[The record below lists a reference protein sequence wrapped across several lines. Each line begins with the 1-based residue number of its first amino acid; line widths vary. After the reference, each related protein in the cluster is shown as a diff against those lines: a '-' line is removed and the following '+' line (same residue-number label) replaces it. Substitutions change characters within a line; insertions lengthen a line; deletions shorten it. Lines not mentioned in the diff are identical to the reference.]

1 MKDCDKGDDDR
12 ERAPHKEK
20 SGQLMG
26 GKYFPRNYIHSPEI
40 LNTYTPLKKNR
51 QQLSRLEAKQRRAGK
66 AGKATRDE
74 MLAVM
79 KKQAVSRQH
88 CRLTICMGLDELTNS
103 IRQQDPNIYS
113 DTEARYLV

>member
-1 MKDCDKGDDDR
+1 MIVKS
-12 ERAPHKEK
+12 APHKEK

-26 GKYFPRNYIHSPEI
+26 GKHFPRNYIHNPEI
-40 LNTYTPLKKNR
+40 LNTYTPLKNRQQLSKNSEHVHSVRKNR

-79 KKQAVSRQH
+79 KKQAVS
-88 CRLTICMGLDELTNS
+88 
-103 IRQQDPNIYS
+103 
-113 DTEARYLV
+113 